1 LLKDKEDLGSKFL
14 FKILDMDTC
23 QEEKKLLEKIIKKDE
38 KTLFY
43 VYKKY
48 KPVIFNYVKS
58 QINNYQTAEELTQD
72 IFIDFIEALRDFRFQ
87 SSLITFLFSIARH
100 KIVDQIRK
108 RKIKNIL
115 FSKLP
120 SYIVES
126 LKIVSIDEEIDKKE
140 LKEKITTILE
150 SLPNDY
156 QLILRLK
163 YIDGIK
169 IKEIA
174 DKLRMNFKAT
184 ESLLF
189 RARKSFIKVF
199 NHKL

>member
-1 LLKDKEDLGSKFL
+1 MDINQKEKV
-14 FKILDMDTC
+14 
-23 QEEKKLLEKIIKKDE
+23 LLEKIIKKDE
-38 KTLFY
+38 RALFY

-48 KPVIFNYVKS
+48 QPLIFNFVRS
-58 QINNYQTAEELTQD
+58 QISNYQIAEELTQD

-87 SSLITFLFSIARH
+87 SSLKTFLFSIARH

-108 RKIKNIL
+108 KKIKNIL

-126 LKIVSIDEEIDKKE
+126 LKVVFIDEEIDKRE
-140 LKEKITTILE
+140 LRERIKKILE

-156 QLILRLK
+156 RVILRLK
-163 YIDGIK
+163 YIEGIK

-174 DKLRMNFKAT
+174 DKLKMNFKAT

-199 NHKL
+199 NKEL